1 MKKNI
6 ENMTLEE
13 AIEAL
18 EAVAAQMEDP
28 ALGMEKSLSL
38 YERGMQLSQRC
49 RVLLEGYEKRIQML
63 DKGVEVPFESEQ

>member
-13 AIEAL
+13 AIDAL